1 MGNCQRP
8 GAHSRLQ
15 FFPGTIHPKAISFPH
30 LGQFIQATPL
40 RKQKNPCLNK
50 ETKAISS
57 AVPLFLPDKHVR
69 PLKFC
74 PVTGASGEAYF
85 YFSPLLQGDVPRL
98 LPSALHLNGGS
109 LCVSEAGTFPFP
121 RGFPYLPEY
130 LICFLSCCQG
140 EGVYFFNRRGG
151 CNFLSD
157 QKVTKESLGAAF
169 DERLRA
175 AGAHR
180 RLAPK
185 PPFYGG
191 RSSSQSPLCS
201 GHPSMGIHH
210 VASLLLLSPPNPLRW
225 ALAGTPIDPIWFFLP
240 RGHRPLLRQK
250 LENRCAVRTPPALAE
265 PWQLVR
271 PTTAAPNR

>member
-1 MGNCQRP
+1 MWGKGNCPRS
-8 GAHSRLQ
+8 GAHSRWQ
-15 FFPGTIHPKAISFPH
+15 IFPGIIHPDDISFPH
-30 LGQFIQATPL
+30 LGQFIKATPL

-85 YFSPLLQGDVPRL
+85 HFSPLLQGDVPRL

-130 LICFLSCCQG
+130 LICFLSLCQG
-140 EGVYFFNRRGG
+140 EGVHFFNRRGG
-151 CNFLSD
+151 CYFLLA
-157 QKVTKESLGAAF
+157 QKVTKDAPRGVAPTNTSPQ
-169 DERLRA
+169 
-175 AGAHR
+175 AGVHSHHT
-180 RLAPK
+180 PWT
-185 PPFYGG
+185 PDYGG
-191 RSSSQSPLCS
+191 RPPARFPQLS
-201 GHPSMGIHH
+201 GG
-210 VASLLLLSPPNPLRW
+210 LRQDF
-225 ALAGTPIDPIWFFLP
+225 AFFLP

-271 PTTAAPNR
+271 PTTAAPSR